1 MYRCPTKSLNSA
13 LKRAT
18 ICLRGAPVLSTF
30 QSTQKGVQQAS
41 SRCMSGYTPAE
52 WKTDKQID
60 IEHHTTMNHLPVPKG
75 SWQQNY
81 QARNTKWNMMILAST
96 AFLGVTVYVMHRNN
110 CFYVHGVPDY
120 KKIKVPR
127 EMLGLPPLGGG
138 ATPINPSAS
147 SDTAAATA
155 LEFAVDSEITA
166 AAKDIARKAGEVVA
180 GEPIHVLSK
189 EAGKTAAATAVETA
203 SDMGLGA
210 ASGDVSKAKPGKPI
224 PVLSKDAGITAAA
237 TAVETAS
244 DMGIG
249 AASADISKAKP
260 GEPVHILSEE
270 AGRTASTTA
279 VEMAVEGLGA
289 AAKDIGQAKP
299 SGISSAPILSED
311 AGKTAGTTAVET
323 ATEGLGAAARDISQA
338 KQSEISV
345 SPILSKEA
353 GKTAGTMAVET
364 AIEGLGAAAKDIAQ
378 SKSSK
383 GATPAPVPLES
394 LPEIPGHAQYLL
406 IGAGTASFA
415 AYRAIKGKDAKAKIL
430 VIGDEATIPYMRP
443 PLSKELWFTE
453 ESKVADLKFQQWD
466 GKERSL
472 LYEPE
477 SFYINPRELNMK
489 ENGGVAVVTGRKVV
503 KLDIGAQT
511 AILDNG
517 WEVKYDKCLIATGG
531 KPKTIP
537 VFAKATEEV
546 QKRTTLFRNIKDF
559 HRLNDV
565 TKAADVK
572 SIAIVG
578 GGFLGSELACALG
591 KRAKAPNSDLTV
603 TQLFPES
610 GNMGKVLP
618 EYLSKWTTNKV
629 KAEGVDVRPGSN
641 LKSAAFNNG
650 QVELSLQ
657 GGEKLLVDHVI
668 LAVGLEPSVELAT
681 ASGLEIDDVH
691 GGFRVNAELEAR
703 SNVWVAG
710 DASCFY
716 DVKLGR
722 RRVEH
727 HDHAVVSGR
736 LAGENMTGAGK
747 PYWHQSMF
755 WSDLGPSVGYQA
767 IGRVD
772 ATLPTVGV
780 FAQATAEDT
789 PEAVVKKTGESL
801 RSETEEVVS
810 TKGAKA
816 MDAVKSS
823 PTVSENYGKGVVFY
837 TKDDVVVGI
846 VLWNV
851 FNKMGVA
858 RKIIKDGIRHKDLN
872 EVAKLF
878 DIHS

>member
-260 GEPVHILSEE
+260 G
-270 AGRTASTTA
+270 
-279 VEMAVEGLGA
+279 
-289 AAKDIGQAKP
+289 
-299 SGISSAPILSED
+299 
-311 AGKTAGTTAVET
+311 
-323 ATEGLGAAARDISQA
+323 
-338 KQSEISV
+338 
-345 SPILSKEA
+345 
-353 GKTAGTMAVET
+353 
-364 AIEGLGAAAKDIAQ
+364 
-378 SKSSK
+378 K